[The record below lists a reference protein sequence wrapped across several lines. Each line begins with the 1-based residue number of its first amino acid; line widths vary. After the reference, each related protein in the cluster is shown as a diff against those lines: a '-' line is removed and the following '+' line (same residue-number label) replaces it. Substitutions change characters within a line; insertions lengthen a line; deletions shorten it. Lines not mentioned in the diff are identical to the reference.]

1 MSLRF
6 LLVFLALAYSA
17 FAQSTAAIQG
27 TVEDPSGAVVV
38 NANITVRNLGTGEE
52 RTAQTDAAGLYQ
64 IASLPIG
71 TYRIEV
77 KAPGMQTLAAN
88 NVVLEVGRT
97 VVQNFTLKVATASE
111 IIEITAA
118 APTVESSTV
127 SVNTVINQRTVQEI
141 PLNGRHFVDLGLLI
155 PGSVTPP
162 QNGFLTAPLR
172 GQGSFAFNTA
182 GNREDS
188 VNFMINGVNLNDMA
202 QNQITFQPTIS
213 TVQEFK
219 VDNQSYSAEYGR
231 NSGAIVNIAT
241 RTGSNDWHGEAFEFV
256 RNSYLDARNY
266 FNPSPILQSPFKR
279 NQFGGDVGG
288 PIIKDKTFFYFSY
301 EGLRQRQGLT
311 LSQTVL
317 SDNQRAQAQ
326 AIGNPTVL
334 KLLPL
339 IPTPNSAGNKFNGS
353 ATAPV
358 NIDQF
363 TGNVSHAFNDK
374 DRLNGYYAWQ
384 RDLRQEP
391 VLQGNN
397 IPGFG
402 DTRHSHRQIFTLN
415 ETHVF
420 SPAIVN
426 EARLGFNRIFITF
439 QPNAQ
444 LNPVDFGI
452 NGGITTAIGLPQ
464 ISVSD
469 IGLNLG
475 GPSGFPQGRGDL
487 TAVLSD
493 TANWTR
499 GKHNI
504 KFGGEYRRF
513 NGNSFGSDTGTFQFN
528 TVSAFIAGG
537 PANRFTVNPSSN
549 PARVFINALGFFAQD
564 TYKLKPFLTLELG
577 LRWEWNGT
585 PTEAEKRFVVF
596 DPATVSLVRVGSSGF
611 GDVYRQNAR
620 NFQPR
625 VGVVWDLFHNGKT
638 VLRTAY
644 GLLTDQPVANAV
656 GNLPTNPPFS
666 NPINITSPGITFGNA
681 FSMAQS
687 SGVLSPNSINHDF
700 RNSYI
705 QSYNFNIQQ
714 QITDS
719 IGVMAGYFGSKGTN
733 LRITRNLNQFI
744 PGTATRIYPKLS
756 ASSPIDPGVALTNI
770 TSIDSGGNSEYN
782 ALWLTANKRFSKG
795 LQFNA
800 SYTFSK
806 SIDYNS
812 LNSQGNITQDSYNI
826 RNDRGLSDF
835 DARHRFVIN
844 SIYDLPFKGNRLV
857 EGWEFAIITQLQTG
871 NPINI
876 ITTNATFTGSTTIRP
891 DILGPVSVGL
901 HPAVDASGKGNGN
914 LQYFPSAACT
924 TPQPGCLFVAANHFG
939 NLGRNVLIGPGF
951 EDIDFSLVKNTK
963 IYERLTVQFRVDA
976 FDLFNHP
983 NFGQPNRT
991 VSTAPGNTFGQI
1003 SSTRFATGDSGSSR
1017 QLQLAMKL
1025 IF

>member
-1 MSLRF
+1 MSIRF
-6 LLVFLALAYSA
+6 LLVFVALAYSA

-27 TVEDPSGAVVV
+27 TVEDPSGAVVP
-38 NANITVRNLGTGEE
+38 NANITVRNLGTGGE

-64 IASLPIG
+64 IASLPVG

-77 KAPGMQTLAAN
+77 KAAGMQPVAAN
-88 NVVLEVGRT
+88 NVVLEVGRS
-97 VVQNFTLKVATASE
+97 VVQNFTLKVASASE
-111 IIEITAA
+111 IVEITAA
-118 APTVESSTV
+118 VPTVETSTV

-241 RTGSNDWHGEAFEFV
+241 RTGSNDWHGEAFEYL

-266 FNPSPILQSPFKR
+266 FNPTPILQSPFKR

-288 PIIKDKTFFYFSY
+288 PVLKDRTFFYFSY

-317 SDNQRAQAQ
+317 SDTQRAQAQ
-326 AIGNPTVL
+326 ASGNPTVL

-363 TGNVSHAFNDK
+363 TGNVSHAFSDK

-420 SPAIVN
+420 NPSLVN

-464 ISVSD
+464 ITVSD
-469 IGLNLG
+469 IGLNFG

-493 TANWTR
+493 TTNWTR

-513 NGNSFGSDTGTFQFN
+513 NGNSFGGDTGTFQFN

-564 TYKLKPFLTLELG
+564 TYRLKPFLTLELG
-577 LRWEWNGT
+577 LRWEWNGS
-585 PTEAEKRFVVF
+585 PTEAQKRFVVF
-596 DPATVSLVRVGSSGF
+596 DPATVSLVRVGSAGF

-625 VGVVWDLFHNGKT
+625 LGLVWDLFHNGKT

-656 GNLPTNPPFS
+656 GNLPFNPPFS
-666 NPINITSPGITFGNA
+666 NPINISSPGITFQNA
-681 FSMAQS
+681 FAMAQS

-714 QITDS
+714 QVTDS
-719 IGVMAGYFGSKGTN
+719 IGVMAGYFGSKGTH
-733 LRITRNLNQFI
+733 LRITRNINQFI

-756 ASSPIDPGVALTNI
+756 ANSPIAPGVALSNI
-770 TSIDSGGNSEYN
+770 ASIDSGGNSDYN

-812 LNSQGNITQDSYNI
+812 LNSQANITQDSYNI
-826 RNDRGLSDF
+826 RADRGLSDY

-844 SIYDLPFKGNRLV
+844 SIYDLPFKGNRVV

-871 NPINI
+871 NPVNI
-876 ITTNATFTGSTTIRP
+876 ITTNATYTGSTTIRP
-891 DILGPVSVGL
+891 DILGPVSVGF

-914 LQYFPSAACT
+914 LQYFPSAACA
-924 TPQPGCLFVAANHFG
+924 TPQPGCLFLAANRLG
-939 NLGRNVLIGPGF
+939 NLGRNVIIGPGF
-951 EDIDFSLVKNTK
+951 QDVDFSLIKNTK
-963 IYERLTVQFRVDA
+963 IYERLTLQLRVDA

-991 VSTAPGNTFGQI
+991 VSTAAGNTFGQI
-1003 SSTRFATGDSGSSR
+1003 STTRFATGDSGSSR

>member
-1 MSLRF
+1 MSIRF
-6 LLVFLALAYSA
+6 LLVFVALAYSA
-17 FAQSTAAIQG
+17 FARSTAAIQG
-27 TVEDPSGAVVV
+27 TVEDPSGAVVP
-38 NANITVRNLGTGEE
+38 NATITVRNLGTGGE
-52 RTAQTDAAGLYQ
+52 RTAQTDAAGSYQ
-64 IASLPIG
+64 IASLPVG

-77 KAPGMQTLAAN
+77 KAPGMQTVAAN
-88 NVVLEVGRT
+88 NVVLEVGRS
-97 VVQNFTLKVATASE
+97 VVQNFTLKVASASE
-111 IIEITAA
+111 IVEITAA
-118 APTVESSTV
+118 VPTVETSTV

-241 RTGSNDWHGEAFEFV
+241 RTGSNDWHGEALEFL

-266 FNPSPILQSPFKR
+266 FNPTPILQSPFKR
-279 NQFGGDVGG
+279 NQFGANVGG
-288 PIIKDKTFFYFSY
+288 PVLKDRTFFFFSY

-317 SDNQRAQAQ
+317 SDVQRSQAQ
-326 AIGNPTVL
+326 AGGNPTVL

-363 TGNVSHAFNDK
+363 TGNVSHAVSDK

-420 SPAIVN
+420 NPALVN

-464 ISVSD
+464 ITVSD
-469 IGLNLG
+469 IGLNFG

-513 NGNSFGSDTGTFQFN
+513 NGNSFGGDTGTFQFN

-577 LRWEWNGT
+577 LRWEWNGS
-585 PTEAEKRFVVF
+585 PTEAQKRFVVF
-596 DPATVSLVRVGSSGF
+596 DPATVSLVRVGSAGF

-625 VGVVWDLFHNGKT
+625 LGLVWDLFHNGKT

-656 GNLPTNPPFS
+656 GNLPFNPPFS
-666 NPINITSPGITFGNA
+666 NPINISSPGITFQNA
-681 FSMAQS
+681 FSMAQA

-714 QITDS
+714 QVTDS

-733 LRITRNLNQFI
+733 LRITRNINQFI

-756 ASSPIDPGVALTNI
+756 ANSPIAPGVALSNI
-770 TSIDSGGNSEYN
+770 ASIDSGGNSNYN

-812 LNSQGNITQDSYNI
+812 LNSQANITQDSYNI

-871 NPINI
+871 NPVNI
-876 ITTNATFTGSTTIRP
+876 ITTNATYTGSTTIRP
-891 DILGPVSVGL
+891 DILGTVPVGF

-924 TPQPGCLFVAANHFG
+924 TPQPGCLFLAANRLG
-939 NLGRNVLIGPGF
+939 NLGRNVIIGPGF
-951 EDIDFSLVKNTK
+951 QDVDFSLVKNTK
-963 IYERLTVQFRVDA
+963 IYERLTVQFRVDT

-1003 SSTRFATGDSGSSR
+1003 TNTRFATGDSGSSR

>member
-1 MSLRF
+1 MRYLV
-6 LLVFLALAYSA
+6 VFLALAYSA

-38 NANITVRNLGTGEE
+38 NANITVHNLGTGEE

-64 IASLPIG
+64 LASLPIG

-77 KAPGMQTLAAN
+77 KAPGMQAVAAN
-88 NVVLEVGRT
+88 NVLLEVGRT
-97 VVQNFTLKVATASE
+97 VVQNFTLKVAAAAAE
-111 IIEITAA
+111 IVEITAA

-127 SVNTVINQRTVQEI
+127 SVNTVINQRTVQDI

-188 VNFMINGVNLNDMA
+188 VNFMINGVNLNDMS

-241 RTGSNDWHGEAFEFV
+241 RTGTNDFHGEAFEFV

-288 PIIKDKTFFYFSY
+288 PIIKERTFFYFSY

-317 SDNQRAQAQ
+317 SDTQRSQAQ

-363 TGNVSHAFNDK
+363 TGNVSHAFNDN

-391 VLQGNN
+391 VLGGNN

-420 SPAIVN
+420 SPAVVN

-444 LNPVDFGI
+444 LNPVAFGI

-513 NGNSFGSDTGTFQFN
+513 NGNSFNGDNGTFAFN
-528 TVSAFIAGG
+528 TVAAFIAGG

-564 TYKLKPFLTLELG
+564 TYKIKPFLTLELG
-577 LRWEWNGT
+577 LRYEWNGT

-596 DPATVSLVRVGSSGF
+596 DPATVSLVRVGSPGF
-611 GDVYRQNAR
+611 GDVYKQNAL

-625 VGVVWDLFHNGKT
+625 VGLVWDLFHNGKT

-656 GNLPTNPPFS
+656 GNLSTNPPFS

-681 FSMAQS
+681 FSMAQAA
-687 SGVLSPNSINHDF
+687 GVLSPNSINHDF

-705 QSYNFNIQQ
+705 QSYNFNIQE

-719 IGVMAGYFGSKGTN
+719 IGVMAGYFGSKGTH
-733 LRITRNLNQFI
+733 LRISRNINQFI
-744 PGTATRIYPKLS
+744 PGTSTRIYPKLS
-756 ASSPIDPGVALTNI
+756 ANSPIAPGLALTNI
-770 TSIDSGGNSEYN
+770 GLIDSGGNSEYN

-876 ITTNATFTGSTTIRP
+876 ITTNATLTGSTTIRP

-924 TPQPGCLFVAANHFG
+924 TPQPGCLFLAANHFG

-991 VSTAPGNTFGQI
+991 VSTAAGNTFGQI